1 LSEKCCAR
9 HTPQVRYFQT
19 FHIGGSGIFL
29 AEETVCNVAAREN
42 QTKHSEHMFLS
53 AVKRLF
59 LWTYARNTWQYD
71 VLCALILAFIFLTPK
86 SWFDNGELR
95 SSQEHQSPL
104 ASTVL
109 VALPENGDTELS
121 AAEVERRVRVITNRP
136 EIRVANIRKRLD
148 GQGKIVAYEVDIR

>member
-1 LSEKCCAR
+1 
-9 HTPQVRYFQT
+9 
-19 FHIGGSGIFL
+19 
-29 AEETVCNVAAREN
+29 
-42 QTKHSEHMFLS
+42 MFLS

-95 SSQEHQSPL
+95 SNQEHQSPL

-136 EIRVANIRKRLD
+136 EIQVANIRKRLD

>member
-1 LSEKCCAR
+1 
-9 HTPQVRYFQT
+9 
-19 FHIGGSGIFL
+19 
-29 AEETVCNVAAREN
+29 
-42 QTKHSEHMFLS
+42 MFLS

-95 SSQEHQSPL
+95 SGPEHQSPL

-109 VALPENGDTELS
+109 VALPENGDPELS